1 MMRLP
6 LLAMLCLIAT
16 ITGCANHSR
25 PVPAGMPAGSGNG
38 SLIIAG
44 GGTER
49 DNKLIWGRFVDLAA
63 GRKIGIAVTA
73 SGVADEAVANSRAA
87 LLLHGAKPE
96 QVIELP
102 LRQGDTASADSPAT
116 VALID
121 GLGAVWF
128 TGGDQARI
136 TATLMNAG
144 TDRPALV
151 AMRRLVN
158 DRKGVI
164 GGTSAGAAMMSEM
177 MLANGTSDR
186 WLTTLLNDPKAKLP
200 LEQGIGFAQ
209 HFITDQHF
217 FARGRTGRLAAALVS
232 GATKTGIGIDEN
244 RAVVVD
250 LSTNTVEALGDRAA
264 LVLYAGDATAKDG
277 KVGPLTGWLLG
288 NGDTV
293 VLTGTR
299 PIVKPAAGA
308 RVWTGSDMPAMQN
321 SPPILPRVP
330 GRGPFATGRG
340 PFDANQI
347 PALLIRATMPLA
359 SDPTVAE
366 DAKWWVTAA
375 RTAGTVRVADMA
387 ENDPA
392 TRVHDVEINITRVG
406 APAVQR

>member
-6 LLAMLCLIAT
+6 LLAVLCLFAT
-16 ITGCANHSR
+16 ITGCASSSQS
-25 PVPAGMPAGSGNG
+25 VSAGTLAGSGNG

-44 GGTER
+44 GGTEQG
-49 DNKLIWGRFVDLAA
+49 NKLIWGRFVDLAA
-63 GRKIGIAVTA
+63 GRKIGIAATA

-128 TGGDQARI
+128 TGGDQSRI
-136 TATLMNAG
+136 TATLMSAG

-158 DRKGVI
+158 QRKGVI

-177 MLANGTSDR
+177 MLTNGTSDR

-200 LEQGIGFAQ
+200 LEQGIGFA
-209 HFITDQHF
+209 HYFMTDQHF

-232 GATKTGIGIDEN
+232 GTIKTGIGIDEN
-244 RAVVVD
+244 RAVMVD
-250 LSTNTVEALGDRAA
+250 LSTNTVEALGDQAA

-288 NGDTV
+288 NGDIV
-293 VLTGTR
+293 VLTTKR
-299 PIVKPAAGA
+299 PIVRPAEGTQT
-308 RVWTGSDMPAMQN
+308 RMGSDMPVTPR
-321 SPPILPRVP
+321 SPPWPPRVP
-330 GRGPFATGRG
+330 GSGPFRTGRG
-340 PFDANQI
+340 PFDPNQI
-347 PALLIRATMPLA
+347 PKLLIQATMRSA
-359 SDPTVAE
+359 GDPAVAD

-375 RTAGTVRVADMA
+375 STARTVLV
-387 ENDPA
+387 ENISGNYAA
-392 TRVHDVEINITRVG
+392 TRAHDVEINIVRVG
-406 APAVQR
+406 APAVQP